1 MIVREAPRDH
11 LPWLAERAGLTVH
24 PALRAIEAVDDQGR
38 IHGMVGFDGWF
49 GNTVALHVALDNPAA
64 LRSLVTAGFQIAF
77 DVAHKGVALCCV
89 VGTNRKSLRLV
100 QHLGFRFAY
109 SIRDGWMPGVDMVWF
124 EMRREECRFL
134 KRKAA

>member
-1 MIVREAPRDH
+1 MIVREATRDH
-11 LPWLAERAGLTVH
+11 LSWLAERAHVAIH
-24 PALRAIEAVDDQGR
+24 PEFRGIEAVDAQGR
-38 IHGMVGFDGWF
+38 IHGQVGFDGWF
-49 GNTVALHVALDNPAA
+49 GNTITLHVALDNPAC
-64 LRSLVTAGFQIAF
+64 LRSLLETAFRVAF
-77 DVAHKGVALCCV
+77 DVARKGIALCCV